1 MKITLKRAIS
11 PITSF
16 CPRAKKD
23 FSTNSIHY
31 NKIKLPSS
39 DKKQSLAIVWDFFCW
54 GWSSSC
60 FCTLCFSQR
69 PEVGRVGEHWVLS
82 PSFGDIISP
91 SQGSREGAA
100 SHCHPPSPLLPCQ
113 EAQPNL
119 FGFVTTRPIWHSTTT
134 ASR

>member
-39 DKKQSLAIVWDFFCW
+39 DKKQSLAVVWDFFVGAGAAAASVPCVFPRALEW
-54 GWSSSC
+54 GGWESTGCCPLPLGTSFPLPRAPGREQHPTATPLPPSC
-60 FCTLCFSQR
+60 HAR
-69 PEVGRVGEHWVLS
+69 R
-82 PSFGDIISP
+82 P
-91 SQGSREGAA
+91 SQIFLG
-100 SHCHPPSPLLPCQ
+100 L
-113 EAQPNL
+113 
-119 FGFVTTRPIWHSTTT
+119 
-134 ASR
+134 